1 MTNQLMVSTPHD
13 ILLVIS
19 YVPQNTFQQARAKVE
34 QQQQW
39 HRTVKA
45 SSVK

>member
-19 YVPQNTFQQARAKVE
+19 YVSKNTFQQARAKVE

-39 HRTVKA
+39 RSTVKA